1 MIWLRL
7 ALAAL
12 LFGASAWV
20 GRSKARKLDLR
31 TKALGD
37 LLGFLRQFEAM
48 MRVSSRAIPDAL
60 RECSARLHGSWAG
73 GFADSLAGKY
83 GARADSAGLW
93 ASALK
98 EAAKGS
104 EEAAALDRE
113 DCRVLS
119 LFGDQLANADMR
131 SIGEGFALL
140 YKMMAEQMQAAD
152 RDRAVKGRLYGAIGM
167 LAGLA
172 AAIVVI

>member
-7 ALAAL
+7 GLAAL
-12 LFGASAWV
+12 LFGASAWA

-31 TKALGD
+31 TKALGE
-37 LLGFLRQFEAM
+37 LLGFFRMFEAL
-48 MRVSSRAIPDAL
+48 MRVNARAIPDAL
-60 RECSARLHGSWAG
+60 RECSVRLRGSWAAA
-73 GFADSLAGKY
+73 FADSLAGKY
-83 GARADSAGLW
+83 AARADSAGLW
-93 ASALK
+93 AAALR

-119 LFGDQLANADMR
+119 LFGDQLACADMR
-131 SIGEGFALL
+131 SIGESFALL
-140 YKMMAEQMQAAD
+140 HRMLADQMQSAD
-152 RDRAVKGRLYGAIGM
+152 RDRSVKGRLYGAVGM

-172 AAIVVI
+172 VAIAVI

>member
-7 ALAAL
+7 LLAAL

-20 GRSKARKLDLR
+20 GRSKARRLDLR
-31 TKALGD
+31 TKALDD
-37 LLGFLRQFEAM
+37 LLGFFRQFEAM

-60 RECSARLHGSWAG
+60 RECAGRLEGSWAG
-73 GFADSLAGKY
+73 GLAEILAGKY

-93 ASALK
+93 ASALR

-113 DCRVLS
+113 DCRALS
-119 LFGDQLANADMR
+119 LFGDQLANADMK
-131 SIGEGFALL
+131 SLNENFAFL
-140 YKMMAEQMQAAD
+140 YGRLGEQMQASD

-172 AAIVVI
+172 AAIVVL